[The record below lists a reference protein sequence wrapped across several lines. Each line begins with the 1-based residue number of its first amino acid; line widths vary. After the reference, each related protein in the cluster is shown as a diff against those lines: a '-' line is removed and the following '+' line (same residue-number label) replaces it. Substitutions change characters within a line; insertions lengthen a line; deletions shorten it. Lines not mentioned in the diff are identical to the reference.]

1 MLGFQYETTLSF
13 SLFLLSRNKKAFHPA
28 FFTKP
33 YIFGRLLIYIHRS
46 VACTGS
52 LQYWRA
58 VALIS
63 RKGHTRITA
72 RKWSLVID
80 RISQHL
86 TGCFGEIRNNGQQCR
101 SASCYSTSLLRTW
114 AKKLFSKRSIP
125 AGRKL
130 KTMPNM
136 GPRKEKSESKHR
148 EGKSI
153 RCSFFWRWTF
163 SLFLLNWISQ

>member
-130 KTMPNM
+130 SENYK
-136 GPRKEKSESKHR
+136 GKIWEQASRGKEYSLLILLKMN
-148 EGKSI
+148 I
-153 RCSFFWRWTF
+153 FPLSFE
-163 SLFLLNWISQ
+163 LN